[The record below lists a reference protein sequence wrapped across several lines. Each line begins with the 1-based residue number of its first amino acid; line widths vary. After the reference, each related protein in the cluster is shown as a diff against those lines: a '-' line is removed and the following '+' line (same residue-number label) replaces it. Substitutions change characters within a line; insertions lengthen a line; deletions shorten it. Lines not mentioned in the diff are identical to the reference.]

1 MLSPHRRL
9 GRFAEPAMWILVA
22 LHEGPRHVP
31 RLLDD
36 VRSLDGPMGHGTL
49 FASMARLERLALIE
63 PTPNGGGRRAY
74 RLTPLGLTAAGS
86 AAALQGGSAQHDA
99 ARPYWSI
106 SDD

>member
-1 MLSPHRRL
+1 
-9 GRFAEPAMWILVA
+9 MWILVA

-49 FASMARLERLALIE
+49 FASVARLERLALIE
-63 PTPNGGGRRAY
+63 PTPNGSGRGAY

-86 AAALQGGSAQHDA
+86 VAALQAGDAHDA
-99 ARPYWSI
+99 ARPSWSGQR
-106 SDD
+106 